1 MLSLTES
8 QLYLC
13 NVFVS
18 EVSFYLFYFQNC
30 LNKFAHEM
38 GEMLKYFNV
47 SQSPSLSTSYQY
59 VKYIQTKLL

>member
-13 NVFVS
+13 NVFIS

-47 SQSPSLSTSYQY
+47 SQSPSLSTTSM
-59 VKYIQTKLL
+59 

>member
-47 SQSPSLSTSYQY
+47 SQSPSLSTTSM
-59 VKYIQTKLL
+59 